1 MQVWLITVVYT
12 AVFRLLTLVVCKQI
26 GEARALYNLG
36 NVCHARA
43 KAVGQKAGNLSC
55 CPVDVQ
61 KFLCQAVEF
70 YK

>member
-1 MQVWLITVVYT
+1 MYAVDITK
-12 AVFRLLTLVVCKQI
+12 LLTALADVCVQI

-43 KAVGQKAGNLSC
+43 KAVEQKVGSLSS
-55 CPVDVQ
+55 CPADVE
-61 KFLCQAVEF
+61 KFLLEAVDF

>member
-1 MQVWLITVVYT
+1 VLFYFLVYI
-12 AVFRLLTLVVCKQI
+12 QI

-43 KAVGQKAGNLSC
+43 KAIDQKTAILDC
-55 CPVDVQ
+55 CPADVE
-61 KFLCQAVEF
+61 KFLLQAVDF